1 MPVKIRELTELTRIT
16 PRQVRYLITEGLM
29 PPPSGG
35 RATAEYG
42 EEHVAAI
49 RRYQRLRALGLL
61 PSAIK
66 VLVEGITSIPID
78 VMPGII
84 LHVDPEILKRPVNTR
99 EIAERV
105 ASLLHHLLL
114 EDTRDDPEP

>member
-1 MPVKIRELTELTRIT
+1 VKIRELTELTRIT
-16 PRQVRYLITEGLM
+16 PRQVRYLITEGFV

-42 EEHVAAI
+42 EEHVAAV
-49 RRYQRLRALGLL
+49 RRYQRLRALGFL

-66 VLVEGITSIPID
+66 VLVEGGASIPLD
-78 VMPGII
+78 VMPGIT
-84 LHVDPEILKRPVNTR
+84 LHVAPEILKPPVDTR

-105 ASLLHHLLL
+105 ASLLHHFFL
-114 EDTRDDPEP
+114 EVTRDDTEP